1 MNVPVPFVSSEEFRG
16 VDDGSIPVEDVGT
29 SNKSLASSIK
39 PVAECA
45 EEGGAATYVCAAA
58 FSVTF

>member
-1 MNVPVPFVSSEEFRG
+1 MSSEEFRG

>member
-1 MNVPVPFVSSEEFRG
+1 MSSEEFRG
-16 VDDGSIPVEDVGT
+16 VDDGSIPLEDVGT
-29 SNKSLASSIK
+29 LNKKLASSIK

-45 EEGGAATYVCAAA
+45 EEGGAATYICAAA